1 MLTEGNGLPL
11 AVVVTG
17 AQVHELKVALPAVDQ
32 VWVARSRGRAK
43 QRPKT
48 LAADRG
54 YDSRALRQ
62 QLRRRGIRPSIPQR
76 VWPGRRRRRGR
87 PSTLHPASRQRWKVE
102 RTHAWIDNWRRL
114 VTRYERHSHIY
125 LAFLLIACFMICLRR
140 ILG

>member
-1 MLTEGNGLPL
+1 M
-11 AVVVTG
+11 AITG
-17 AQVHELKVALPAVDQ
+17 AEVHEQRAALSVVDQ
-32 VWVARSRGRAK
+32 VRVVRKRGPAK
-43 QRPKT
+43 QRPTT

-62 QLRRRGIRPSIPQR
+62 GLRRRGIQPSIPQR

-87 PSTLHPASRQRWKVE
+87 PPKLHAASLQRWKVE

-125 LAFLLIACFMICLRR
+125 LAFLIIACLMTCLRR